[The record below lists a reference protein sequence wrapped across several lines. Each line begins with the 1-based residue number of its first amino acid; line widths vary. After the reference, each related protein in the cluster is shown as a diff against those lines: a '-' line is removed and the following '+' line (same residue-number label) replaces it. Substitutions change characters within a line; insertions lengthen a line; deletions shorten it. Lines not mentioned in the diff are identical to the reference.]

1 VLTSTLALLALLSAG
16 PVAAADRG
24 LPALVQDPPPTTLE
38 DVVVDGRRLDQ
49 AIDDFVA
56 DIVAPPVNRGPARWH
71 RRVCVGAINFRSDV
85 AQALVDQVSAVAA
98 DTGLE
103 IGEPGCSANVLI
115 LGTDDGSALAAGLVN
130 RAPRAFR
137 PGYSGA
143 ARSSEALERFVDTQA
158 AVRWWA
164 GRAASGPEPRAGR
177 HGRGG
182 AARAAGRRRVVVH
195 PPE

>member
-1 VLTSTLALLALLSAG
+1 MLIPTFAILALLASSPEVG
-16 PVAAADRG
+16 ADQQ
-24 LPALVQDPPPTTLE
+24 LPSNIQDPESTVLE

-71 RRVCVGAINFRSDV
+71 RRVCVGAVNFRSDV

-115 LGTDDGSALAAGLVN
+115 LGT
-130 RAPRAFR
+130 
-137 PGYSGA
+137 
-143 ARSSEALERFVDTQA
+143 
-158 AVRWWA
+158 
-164 GRAASGPEPRAGR
+164 
-177 HGRGG
+177 
-182 AARAAGRRRVVVH
+182 
-195 PPE
+195 